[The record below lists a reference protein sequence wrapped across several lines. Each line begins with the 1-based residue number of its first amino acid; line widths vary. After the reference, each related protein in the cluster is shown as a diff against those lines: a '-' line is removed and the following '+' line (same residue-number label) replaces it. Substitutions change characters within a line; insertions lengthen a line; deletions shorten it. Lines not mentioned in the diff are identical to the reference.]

1 MGARRRKVLL
11 LMAALALAPGWA
23 GVAWAHAELVQAEP
37 PAGSTAP
44 PSLREIVLE
53 FNEALGGG
61 STLTLYAGTFAPVAG
76 VQIDVQGP
84 VLTARLAEALA
95 AGTYT
100 VEWWVIGEDGHP
112 VQGSYQFAV
121 AGVGAQNPSSL
132 LLWSAGLAAGAVAL
146 VAGVFLLRRRRG

>member
-1 MGARRRKVLL
+1 MGARRRLIPR
-11 LMAALALAPGWA
+11 ALAAVALLALWSMP
-23 GVAWAHAELVQAEP
+23 AWAHSELVRAEP

-44 PSLREIVLE
+44 PGLREIVLE

-76 VQIDVQGP
+76 IEIDVEGP
-84 VLTARLAEALA
+84 VLTARLAEFLV

-100 VEWWVIGEDGHP
+100 VEWRVIGEDGHP

-121 AGVGAQNPSSL
+121 AEAGTQSPSSL
-132 LLWSAGLAAGAVAL
+132 LLWGAALAAGAVAL
-146 VAGVFLLRRRRG
+146 VAGVFVLRRRRG